1 MTTRALLAAALL
13 LASAVPARAEV
24 PAVPEV
30 PRSPAFTALDVSPTV
45 VSRPTTAGSLG
56 TSLLSGVDASGHLLP
71 GVSLDVAPLWLRRGG
86 SKTLT
91 TWRHSRS
98 TQLASRWT
106 VSAASAA
113 IPGSAR
119 GAALAVATRLVLV
132 DDSDPRLD
140 ATLEEC
146 VRNGLDAPGMVDPTP
161 LELDEKTDT
170 APTRAASTTVE
181 QCKDQARAKRRDRGW
196 ALAIATSYSA
206 QSNTAKLS
214 DLVTYGVDAW
224 TDVSYGFTPNDD
236 FSVGVGA
243 GVRYRYLYGTDAS
256 AADLGLQ
263 MRVQYINRVKLLAA
277 ASWKPQNLGQLADSA
292 DAFAFGGE
300 LELRLFRD
308 NWLQLQ
314 VSYQG
319 GDDAPWSGVLSTGS
333 IRQSF

>member
-1 MTTRALLAAALL
+1 MRARAVLAAVLL
-13 LASAVPARAEV
+13 LAGANRALAEV
-24 PAVPEV
+24 PSVPEV

-71 GVSLDVAPLWLRRGG
+71 GVSLDVAPLWLQRGG

-91 TWRHSRS
+91 DWRSSRA
-98 TQLASRWT
+98 TRLASRWT

-119 GAALAVATRLVLV
+119 GAALAIATRLVLI

-140 ATLEEC
+140 GKLEDC
-146 VRNGLDAPGMVDPTP
+146 VRGSLDGQGMVDPIPTT
-161 LELDEKTDT
+161 LDLATDP
-170 APTRAASTTVE
+170 APTRVASTTVE
-181 QCKDQARAKRRDRGW
+181 QCKDDARARARDRGW
-196 ALAIATSYSA
+196 ALAVATSYSA
-206 QSNTAKLS
+206 QSPTAKLS
-214 DLVTYGVDAW
+214 DLVTYGIDAW
-224 TDVSYGFTPNDD
+224 GDLSYGFTPNED

-243 GVRYRYLYGTDAS
+243 GLRYRYLYGTEAS

-263 MRVQYINRVKLLAA
+263 LRVQYVNRVKLLAA
-277 ASWKPQNLGQLADSA
+277 ASWKPQDFSQLSESA

-300 LELRLFRD
+300 LEVRLFRD
-308 NWLQLQ
+308 TWFQLQ
-314 VSYQG
+314 ISYQG
-319 GDDAPWSGVLSTGS
+319 GDDAPWSGVLGTGS